1 MDRILVEDY
10 NNCLR
15 LGYFDGKYDEPTD
28 TCFEDTSLELKVGST
43 VNSLESDALFELK
56 FNGLLF
62 WEELFLMSRNELS
75 KIVSDEE
82 ERRSSSLINDVS
94 EESGL

>member
-1 MDRILVEDY
+1 
-10 NNCLR
+10 
-15 LGYFDGKYDEPTD
+15 
-28 TCFEDTSLELKVGST
+28 
-43 VNSLESDALFELK
+43 
-56 FNGLLF
+56 
-62 WEELFLMSRNELS
+62 MSWNELS